1 MTKEIVELLRHNN
14 EEAYRE
20 LIQLTY
26 PKLYSIALKYVKDA
40 ETARDMVQETY
51 IDAYRKLDQLK
62 DDDKLENW
70 LCIIVIRKCLDH
82 NKSSEIQHNRMT
94 FTELVE
100 DDNIDNILVDRSNK
114 FQPEKNFEYN
124 ELRKAISQM
133 ISELPDTQKTAL
145 LLYYYQQFS
154 IKEIAAFLD
163 VSENT
168 VKSYMRLGRQ
178 KLKTLIEKS
187 NLPLYAA
194 APSALITWVMDMEAQ
209 TIVSIPDLSVPAG
222 VGFGAMLESIVHQT
236 SKTAIRTMIAASTAL
251 CVGVGSSYY
260 RAHVQLIDHIPLVD
274 WLIPEPA
281 EVQAESYVVIPDKET
296 ESEQEEPETIEY
308 EIVQPAT
315 TTTQIQIANVPNEV
329 IQEITYVDTAPT
341 CVSADY
347 GDTLAPGT
355 VICE

>member
-1 MTKEIVELLRHNN
+1 MNKEIVEKLRHNN
-14 EEAYRE
+14 EEAYKE
-20 LIQLTY
+20 MINLTY
-26 PKLYSIALKYVKDA
+26 PKLFSIALKYVKDS

-62 DDDKLENW
+62 DDEKLENW
-70 LCIIVIRKCLDH
+70 LCIIVIRKCLDY
-82 NKSSEIQHNRMT
+82 NKSSEIKHNRMT
-94 FTELVE
+94 FTELIE
-100 DDNIDNILVDRSNK
+100 EDNIDNILVDRSKK

-133 ISELPDTQKTAL
+133 ISELPDTQKTAI

-194 APSALITWVMDMEAQ
+194 APSALITWAMDMESQ
-209 TIVSIPDLSVPAG
+209 MITSIPNMSIPTGTAAGTLLSTVVQRSAN
-222 VGFGAMLESIVHQT
+222 
-236 SKTAIRTMIAASTAL
+236 TAVRTMIAASTAL

-260 RAHVQLIDHIPLVD
+260 RAHVQLLDHLPLVD
-274 WLIPEPA
+274 WILPEA
-281 EVQAESYVVIPDKET
+281 VEVEAQSYVVIPET
-296 ESEQEEPETIEY
+296 EIETKREEPETIEY
-308 EIVQPAT
+308 EIVEPAT
-315 TTTQIQIANVPNEV
+315 TTTQIQIANVPDEV

-347 GDTLAPGT
+347 GDTLEAGT
-355 VICE
+355 VICD

>member
-62 DDDKLENW
+62 EDDKLENW

-124 ELRKAISQM
+124 ELRKAVSQM
-133 ISELPDTQKTAL
+133 ISELPDTQKTAI

-154 IKEIAAFLD
+154 IKEIAAFLS
-163 VSENT
+163 VPENT

-178 KLKTLIEKS
+178 KLKMLIEKS
-187 NLPLYAA
+187 NLYGV
-194 APSALITWVMDMEAQ
+194 APSAIITWAMDMDAQ
-209 TIVSIPDLSVPAG
+209 SIVSIPSLSIPTG
-222 VGFGAMLESIVHQT
+222 
-236 SKTAIRTMIAASTAL
+236 TAIGSLLETVVSRGANTAVRTMIAASTAL

-296 ESEQEEPETIEY
+296 ETEQEEPETIEY

-315 TTTQIQIANVPNEV
+315 TTTQIQIANVPDEV
-329 IQEITYVDTAPT
+329 IDQITYVDTAPT

-355 VICE
+355 VICD

>member
-70 LCIIVIRKCLDH
+70 LCIIVIRKCLDY
-82 NKSSEIQHNRMT
+82 NKSSEIKHNRMT

-124 ELRKAISQM
+124 ELRKAVSQM
-133 ISELPDTQKTAL
+133 ISELPDTQKTAI

-154 IKEIAAFLD
+154 IKEIAAFLS
-163 VSENT
+163 VPENT

-178 KLKTLIEKS
+178 KLKMLIEKS
-187 NLPLYAA
+187 NLYGV
-194 APSALITWVMDMEAQ
+194 APSAIITWAMDMDAQ
-209 TIVSIPDLSVPAG
+209 SIVSIPSLSIPTG
-222 VGFGAMLESIVHQT
+222 
-236 SKTAIRTMIAASTAL
+236 TAIGSLLETVVSRGANTAVRTMIAASTAL

-296 ESEQEEPETIEY
+296 ETEQEEPETIEY

-315 TTTQIQIANVPNEV
+315 TTTQIQIANVPDEV
-329 IQEITYVDTAPT
+329 IDQITYVDTAPT

-355 VICE
+355 VICD

>member
-70 LCIIVIRKCLDH
+70 LCIIVIRKCLDY
-82 NKSSEIQHNRMT
+82 NKSSEIKHNRMT

-114 FQPEKNFEYN
+114 FQPEKSFEYN
-124 ELRKAISQM
+124 ELRKAVSQM
-133 ISELPDTQKTAL
+133 ISELPDTQKTAI

-154 IKEIAAFLD
+154 IKEIAAFLS
-163 VSENT
+163 VPENT

-178 KLKTLIEKS
+178 KLKMLIEKS
-187 NLPLYAA
+187 NLYGV
-194 APSALITWVMDMEAQ
+194 APSAIITWAMDMDAQ
-209 TIVSIPDLSVPAG
+209 SIVSIPSLSIPTG
-222 VGFGAMLESIVHQT
+222 
-236 SKTAIRTMIAASTAL
+236 TAIGSLLETVVSRGANTAVRTMIAASTAL

-274 WLIPEPA
+274 WLIPEA
-281 EVQAESYVVIPDKET
+281 VEVEAQSYVVIPET
-296 ESEQEEPETIEY
+296 EIETKQEEPETIEY
-308 EIVQPAT
+308 EIVEPAT
-315 TTTQIQIANVPNEV
+315 TTSQIQIANVPDEV
-329 IQEITYVDTAPT
+329 IEETTYVDTAPT

-355 VICE
+355 VICD